1 MLNYI
6 KSEFYRITNTK
17 GVYALT
23 GILVFISVSLNILIY
38 AFGNQYATTSFSYSN
53 LVANPMLFPIMGAI
67 IAFFLYEGNRRNG
80 CLKNTIS
87 SGISRKKVFAGE
99 CIVSIVTC
107 TILMVLILFFW
118 ILTTTLLLKEAGPVV
133 VKDLILE
140 VPATYLTSIGSV
152 ISAILLLELCDKS
165 ITGMVTWI
173 VLWFIIP
180 DALLYLGIRFSS
192 LYQAALWIPTNI
204 FSTFNSH
211 HVNMSECITAWDSFS
226 GMLHC
231 VVGGLA
237 GIVLFSFIGICT
249 LKRKDL

>member
-67 IAFFLYEGNRRNG
+67 IAFFLYEGNRRTG

-107 TILMVLILFFW
+107 TILMVLIMFLW
-118 ILTTTLLLKEAGPVV
+118 ILTTPLLLNEAGPV
-133 VKDLILE
+133 
-140 VPATYLTSIGSV
+140 TYLTSIGSV

-237 GIVLFSFIGICT
+237 GIVLF
-249 LKRKDL
+249 